1 MKKEQIANFNYRA
14 LIVMVRSNELLKKE
28 FEQYRYD
35 INDIF
40 VNIDSPFL
48 GNLNAGFK
56 AALLK
61 LYRDHIEGNVN
72 LETEFEKLCKE
83 YPQINKRNY
92 LREISELEEDIAI
105 DIKVELK
112 RLNRTISRNDD
123 NPIEFFSY
131 VTTLDI
137 EEIHADGGVNNGS
150 LLETN
155 TDIAKMISENKINI
169 YDAIALLEQLSLL
182 EK

>member
-1 MKKEQIANFNYRA
+1 MKREQIANFNYRA

-61 LYRDHIEGNVN
+61 W
-72 LETEFEKLCKE
+72 
-83 YPQINKRNY
+83 
-92 LREISELEEDIAI
+92 
-105 DIKVELK
+105 
-112 RLNRTISRNDD
+112 
-123 NPIEFFSY
+123 
-131 VTTLDI
+131 
-137 EEIHADGGVNNGS
+137 
-150 LLETN
+150 
-155 TDIAKMISENKINI
+155 
-169 YDAIALLEQLSLL
+169 
-182 EK
+182 